1 MAMAKRLALING
13 DVVTMAAEQPRA
25 QAVLAVDGRIAL
37 VGSDA
42 EVLAARQ
49 GAEVLD
55 LRGQTLL
62 PGFLDTHVH
71 LMATGI
77 AGVGLQLQDCR
88 SLAAALGLVRQAAR
102 QETLV
107 RGLGFDPT
115 VLAENRFPTR
125 AELDE
130 ASGGVPTYLARRDL
144 HAAVLNSSALA
155 LVQEAAGE
163 PGYER
168 DPASGEPTGL
178 LRAEAWYKASSLLFG
193 AVDEGTWRRA
203 LHVAARQALAVGATT
218 VHALEGGFTSGDV
231 DLGALGDYLAE
242 PGEARLKI
250 VLWWQTKDVA
260 RVLAAGLPRIG
271 GCLLVDGSFGSQTAA
286 LVEPYADRPDWHGV
300 LYQSD
305 QELSDFVLR
314 AHRAG
319 LQIALH
325 AIGDRAIGQ
334 ALAAYQQA
342 LAAYPRLG
350 HRHRL
355 EHFMLPT
362 AEQIAAAARLGV
374 HVAVQPTFCQQWGG
388 EGGMYYQRVGAER
401 YARFYPLRTMLDAG
415 LTLGG
420 GSDSTVTPLQPLLGI
435 HAAVNRAEPEQRL
448 TPAQA
453 LRLYTLD
460 AARLAFEEQEK
471 GSIAPGKAA
480 DLVVL
485 GANPLR
491 VPPAEISSLP
501 VAMTFVD
508 GTLAWQG

>member
-1 MAMAKRLALING
+1 MAKRLALING
-13 DVVTMAAEQPRA
+13 DVVTLETRQPRA

-49 GAEVLD
+49 GGEVMD
-55 LRGQTLL
+55 LHGRALL
-62 PGFLDTHVH
+62 PGFGDSHVH

-77 AGVGLQLQDCR
+77 ASVGLQLQECR
-88 SLAAALGLVRQAAR
+88 SLGEVLALVRQAAR
-102 QETLV
+102 RETLV

-115 VLAENRFPTR
+115 VLVENRFPTR

-130 ASGGVPTYLARRDL
+130 AASGVPTYLARRDL

-155 LVQEAAGE
+155 LVRAAEGE
-163 PGYER
+163 QGYER
-168 DPASGEPTGL
+168 DPLGGEPTGV
-178 LRAEAWYKASSLLFG
+178 LRAEAWYKASSLLFA
-193 AVDEGTWRRA
+193 AVDENTWRRA
-203 LHVAARQALAVGATT
+203 LHTAARQALAVGATT

-231 DLGALGDYLAE
+231 DLGALSDYLAE

-250 VLWWQTKDVA
+250 VLWWQTKEVA
-260 RVLAAGLPRIG
+260 RVAAAGLPRIG
-271 GCLLVDGSFGSQTAA
+271 GCLLVDGSFGSHTAA
-286 LVEPYADRPDWHGV
+286 LAEPYADRPDWNGV

-305 QELSDFVLR
+305 EELADFVME

-334 ALAAYQQA
+334 ALNAYRRA
-342 LAAYPRLG
+342 LAAYPRPG

-362 AEQIAAAARLGV
+362 AEQIVAAGELGI

-388 EGGMYYQRVGAER
+388 EGGMYYQRLGPER
-401 YARFYPLRTMLDAG
+401 YARFYPLQTMLQAG

-420 GSDSTVTPLQPLLGI
+420 GSDSTVTPLQPLLGM
-435 HAAVNRAEPEQRL
+435 HAAVNRAEAEQRL

-453 LRLYTLD
+453 LSMYTLD
-460 AARLAFEEQEK
+460 AARLAFEEQAK

-491 VPPAEISSLP
+491 VPPGEIAAIP
-501 VAMTFVD
+501 VEATFVD
-508 GTLAWQG
+508 GQQVWP